1 MAKVRFFCEKQPFR
15 CDNFENCH
23 TLYHIKDVS
32 LQPKFN
38 PKQNTL

>member
-23 TLYHIKDVS
+23 TYRKIVT
-32 LQPKFN
+32 PYII
-38 PKQNTL
+38 